1 VGNSND
7 EVDSGLD
14 IVRVIVVDDGDKRLV
29 LETQL
34 PERHFQVI
42 LKVGVVEHLRS
53 QNAEISVFKAATD
66 NVLDKFTES
75 RTVDVRFQSQPS
87 NTTDL
92 AIRGW
97 RLQRGAVQSFD
108 VVFSDEDLDRQDGS
122 SCSA

>member
-1 VGNSND
+1 MGNSND